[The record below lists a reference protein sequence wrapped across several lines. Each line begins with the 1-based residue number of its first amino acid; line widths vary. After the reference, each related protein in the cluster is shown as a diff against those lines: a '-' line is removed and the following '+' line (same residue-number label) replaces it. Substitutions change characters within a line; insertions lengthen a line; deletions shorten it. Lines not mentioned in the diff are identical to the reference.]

1 MQGYPVR
8 LPSKA
13 TSSMTLLDYDKNKDY
28 RIFIACAD
36 KRIYNFSLYGVKTE
50 GYIPLKTDALVE
62 LPIYYSKI
70 GQSDYLTTIDV
81 MGKVYV
87 FSRKGEGR
95 IDFKNKAITGLSNF
109 YVLAGNSLDNSKII
123 YVDDKNNVLN
133 KISLTDKKELLKLGD
148 ELHGFKVNFD
158 LLNDDPQT
166 DILVYGD
173 GAFYGYDLF
182 SSKLMEYFSNTSVY
196 DNVQPIA
203 TSSHNYVFA
212 FDKIGQKIDVITKEG
227 KLGFTI
233 PNTSKQAL
241 VSNLYKN
248 GKTYVITT
256 NHHKVLCQELD

>member
-1 MQGYPVR
+1 MCFQDKEKQLYLISSTGNLIWKKKLNETIQSDIYTVDIFKNGKYQLLFNTENYLHLLDRNGNYVQGYPVR

-81 MGKVYV
+81 MGKIYV

-133 KISLTDKKELLKLGD
+133 KISLTDKKELLKYPFED
-148 ELHGFKVNFD
+148 
-158 LLNDDPQT
+158 
-166 DILVYGD
+166 
-173 GAFYGYDLF
+173 
-182 SSKLMEYFSNTSVY
+182 
-196 DNVQPIA
+196 
-203 TSSHNYVFA
+203 
-212 FDKIGQKIDVITKEG
+212 
-227 KLGFTI
+227 
-233 PNTSKQAL
+233 
-241 VSNLYKN
+241 
-248 GKTYVITT
+248 
-256 NHHKVLCQELD
+256 HHLANQNSL